1 MTSTM
6 PLLSLESA
14 AMLCRVDSR
23 GRLGLLL
30 RRRVGPLLFR
40 AGGRE
45 QCLLPLFP
53 GRLKSK
59 HSDKELFDDAILT
72 PTRLHMKL
80 LGRATARTGI
90 TGTKKRLR
98 GCIVLRRALRLILS
112 KFSMSYGPPRKRLRI
127 ECGSSRFVLNV
138 PSVSTVGDAYAA
150 AEGHLDSIPLSN

>member
-30 RRRVGPLLFR
+30 RQLEGPLLSR

-53 GRLKSK
+53 GRLTASSRRPPWLLVKAS
-59 HSDKELFDDAILT
+59 SFVVCVPPLPRFIAEGRWVT
-72 PTRLHMKL
+72 W
-80 LGRATARTGI
+80 LGR
-90 TGTKKRLR
+90 
-98 GCIVLRRALRLILS
+98 
-112 KFSMSYGPPRKRLRI
+112 
-127 ECGSSRFVLNV
+127 
-138 PSVSTVGDAYAA
+138 
-150 AEGHLDSIPLSN
+150 